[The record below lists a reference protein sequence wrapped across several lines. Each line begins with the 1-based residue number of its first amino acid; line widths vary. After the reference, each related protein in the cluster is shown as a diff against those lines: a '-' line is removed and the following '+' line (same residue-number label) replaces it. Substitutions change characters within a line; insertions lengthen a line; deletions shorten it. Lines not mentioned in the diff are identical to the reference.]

1 MNYKPLQIELMSWH
15 GLSESYEAMRLPKSG
30 IKNTDEK
37 LAQNLL
43 KAGGSHAKFSRGIV
57 YWLKY
62 DMQIGFMLE
71 LDTYRHGRE
80 VLSTSS
86 TMHNE
91 LKELSGS
98 ELAEEKQNGLTT
110 KVYTQIA
117 TYSLQC
123 LQAIYRERKNH
134 RHPDWRIFCNL
145 IEGLPM
151 FKELIKISKTTK
163 QGR

>member
-1 MNYKPLQIELMSWH
+1 MNYKPLQIKVLSFH
-15 GLSESYEAMRLPKSG
+15 GLMESFEAMRLPKEG
-30 IKNTDEK
+30 VKNTNEK

-43 KAGGSHAKFSRGIV
+43 KAGGSHAKFARGII

-91 LKELSGS
+91 LRDMAGD
-98 ELAEEKQNGLTT
+98 ELAEAKQNGLTT

-123 LQAIYRERKNH
+123 LQKIYKERRNH
-134 RHPDWRIFCNL
+134 RHPCWGIFCDF

-151 FKELIKISKTTK
+151 FEELCLNGK
-163 QGR
+163 

>member
-1 MNYKPLQIELMSWH
+1 MNYKPLEIKLLSWH
-15 GLSESYEAMRLPKSG
+15 GLEESYKAMRLPKEG
-30 IKNTDEK
+30 IKNTDIK

-43 KAGGSHAKFSRGIV
+43 KAGGSHAKFARGIV
-57 YWLKY
+57 YWLEY

-91 LKELSGS
+91 LREMTGV
-98 ELAEEKQNGLTT
+98 ELAEAKQNGLTT

-123 LQAIYRERKNH
+123 LQAIYRERRNH
-134 RHPDWRIFCNL
+134 RHPDWQIFCKR

-151 FKELIKISKTTK
+151 FQELCILKK
-163 QGR
+163 